1 MTVHDSPFKCKDDLK
16 LCLSFKPPRQNL
28 SLSVSTVCS
37 NSLSSSSSQ
46 ILKNNLIEVSYPIIQ
61 LLNICFY
68 RKQYLSIEGSGFVI
82 K

>member
-37 NSLSSSSSQ
+37 NSSSSSQ
-46 ILKNNLIEVSYPIIQ
+46 ILKNNLIEVNFTLY
-61 LLNICFY
+61 LNYI
-68 RKQYLSIEGSGFVI
+68 YL

>member
-37 NSLSSSSSQ
+37 NSSSSSQ
-46 ILKNNLIEVSYPIIQ
+46 ILKNNLIEVSFIYKYKLYI
-61 LLNICFY
+61 
-68 RKQYLSIEGSGFVI
+68 
-82 K
+82 